1 MHIRLRV
8 LVRVSDGTADAVFLL
23 DDPEVRALLKM
34 DSTDLI
40 VGDQVCYLLMIV
52 FLSEC

>member
-8 LVRVSDGTADAVFLL
+8 LVCVSDGTADAVFLL

-40 VGDQVCYLLMIV
+40 VGDRYLLMIV